1 METGNKPRR
10 RVGSTTLGLALVLA
24 GVVMLLYYFWPGFDF
39 LLAAKLSPLILVALG
54 VEILFTSFKPEERRY
69 DFLSVFLCLVLMGI
83 ALVVSFLPSLYNYIG
98 PQRHALE
105 ASLSAQLED
114 SYYQRLKDSPVQ
126 DLAVNLYLNYASKPA
141 STQQISAGDTLGL
154 SIQLSG
160 SYENAE
166 DFAESCRAVLDQ
178 LDLQNPRVDWVDF
191 TAPAPADVLV
201 PDETGEESYEDMQ
214 ASLYLSGPYQ
224 LAWSA
229 QKMAGSVNFF

>member
-10 RVGSTTLGLALVLA
+10 RVGSTTLGLALILA

-126 DLAVNLYLNYASKPA
+126 DLAVNLYLNYASQPA
-141 STQQISAGDTLGL
+141 SAQQISAGDTLGL

-160 SYENAE
+160 SYESAE
-166 DFAESCRAVLDQ
+166 DFAESGRQVLDQ

-229 QKMAGSVNFF
+229 QEMAGSVSFF

>member
-10 RVGSTTLGLALVLA
+10 RVGLA

-126 DLAVNLYLNYASKPA
+126 DLAVNLYLNYASQPA
-141 STQQISAGDTLGL
+141 SAQQRRPGATLGL

-160 SYENAE
+160 SYERAE
-166 DFAESCRAVLDQ
+166 DFAERCRQVLDQ

-191 TAPAPADVLV
+191 TAPAPADGLV

-229 QKMAGSVNFF
+229 QEMAGSVSFF

>member
-10 RVGSTTLGLALVLA
+10 RVGSTTLGLALGLA

-83 ALVVSFLPSLYNYIG
+83 ALVVSFLPSLYGYLG

-126 DLAVNLYLNYASKPA
+126 DLAVNLYLNYASQPA
-141 STQQISAGDTLGL
+141 SVQQISAGDTLGL

-160 SYENAE
+160 SYESAE
-166 DFAESCRAVLDQ
+166 DFAERCRQVLDQ

-229 QKMAGSVNFF
+229 QEMAGSVSFF